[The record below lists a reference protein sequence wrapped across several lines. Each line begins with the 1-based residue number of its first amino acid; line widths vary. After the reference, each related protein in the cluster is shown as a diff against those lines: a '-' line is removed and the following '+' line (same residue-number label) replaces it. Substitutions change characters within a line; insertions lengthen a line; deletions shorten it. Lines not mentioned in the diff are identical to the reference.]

1 VTLGVCAHGLLI
13 VLVFTR
19 WRSKCIGQCCPSVW
33 NEVSESSRYIKE
45 LVQRRW
51 EEPILLYLDRF
62 AHPTL
67 SSEQVPIYMRLLR
80 LSLQLALRTNIRED
94 YLGFKVGLIA
104 NLHLFCHE
112 VPDDVGCNDKLYL
125 SRCKGACRGPYGPK
139 TLVETSGEY
148 KLRHGGQCLET
159 WPL

>member
-1 VTLGVCAHGLLI
+1 LLI

-19 WRSKCIGQCCPSVW
+19 WSSKYIGQFLPNAW
-33 NEVSESSRYIKE
+33 NEVGECSGYIKE
-45 LVQRRW
+45 LVRRRW
-51 EEPILLYLDRF
+51 DEPILLYLDQF
-62 AHPTL
+62 AESMSAAGL
-67 SSEQVPIYMRLLR
+67 VAFYRRWLM
-80 LSLQLALRTNIRED
+80 LALQHALGINIREA

-112 VPDDVGCNDKLYL
+112 VPDDVGCDDKLYL
-125 SRCKGACRGPYGPK
+125 SRCKGACKGPYGPK
-139 TLVETSGEY
+139 TLVEASREY